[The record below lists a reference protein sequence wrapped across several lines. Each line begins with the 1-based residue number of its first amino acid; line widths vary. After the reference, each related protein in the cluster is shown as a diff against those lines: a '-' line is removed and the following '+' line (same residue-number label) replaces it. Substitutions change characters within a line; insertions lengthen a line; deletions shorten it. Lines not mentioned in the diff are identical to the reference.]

1 MKSILFLIGL
11 LASSISCYAQKD
23 QKANPR
29 FDKFMDKVADSKGV
43 SRPEKIES
51 PHANHFYKTYA
62 DFIAVNPV
70 PDVLLSG
77 ARKEILGSV
86 SYEVSIGTE
95 IKKMKV
101 SELASTYWGFCNKYG
116 VLFRLYEKDAY
127 MVIIA
132 GNITQ
137 YVKSGDCTGTLNN
150 DSTFTLLYGMTGQG
164 GYLDY
169 GSLGTDGEI
178 VNLDVSYSGKSKTL
192 EKMMAAHPEIL
203 NTLKNDKEDSNYVK
217 EKYHKRE
224 NLTFKIQHYI
234 RKFNSL

>member
-1 MKSILFLIGL
+1 MKSKLFLIAL
-11 LASSISCYAQKD
+11 LASSINCFGQKD

-29 FDKFMDKVADSKGV
+29 FDKFMDKVAESKGV
-43 SRPEKIES
+43 SRPEKTES
-51 PHANHFYKTYA
+51 PQANHFYKTYA
-62 DFIAVNPV
+62 DFIASNPV
-70 PDVLLSG
+70 PDILLSG

-86 SYEVSIGTE
+86 SYEVSLGSE

-101 SELASTYWGFCNKYG
+101 SELTNTYWGFCDKYG
-116 VLFRLYEKDAY
+116 VLYRLYEKDAY

-132 GNITQ
+132 GKITQ
-137 YVKSGDCTGTLNN
+137 YVKSGDCSGTLNN
-150 DSTFTLLYGMTGQG
+150 DSTFTLLYGMAGQG

-169 GSLGTDGEI
+169 GSVGTDGEI
-178 VNLDVSYSGKSKTL
+178 VNLDVSYSGKSKAL

-203 NTLKNDKEDSNYVK
+203 NALKNDREDSNYVK

-234 RKFNSL
+234 RQFNSL